1 MKTIDKHLHE
11 VQITLAEF
19 LQSFNDNMPASFPRV
34 SEEQLLR
41 FKKEHESFFKHGDLW
56 SLDLHRKKIIDWLPR
71 NGDPEKI

>member
-1 MKTIDKHLHE
+1 MKFPQQNLHE
-11 VQITLAEF
+11 VQIPLAEF

-41 FKKEHESFFKHGDLW
+41 FKAEHEAFFKHGDFW

-71 NGDPEKI
+71 NGTLT